1 MVKNIGT
8 PSLVVRYGGRVDSPP
23 MSHGVS
29 VFSLGDYHGSKTK
42 LSFGRRT
49 QVRLATHESGER
61 IRNSTELELTMY
73 FVFSQKCPFYM
84 GKSLLPDQ

>member
-8 PSLVVRYGGRVDSPP
+8 ASLVERYGGRVDSPP

-49 QVRLATHESGER
+49 QVRRATHGVP
-61 IRNSTELELTMY
+61 TGGYMY
-73 FVFSQKCPFYM
+73 
-84 GKSLLPDQ
+84 L

>member
-8 PSLVVRYGGRVDSPP
+8 ASLVERYGGRVDSPT
-23 MSHGVS
+23 MSHDVS

-49 QVRLATHESGER
+49 QVRLATHEIISPFIPRANER
-61 IRNSTELELTMY
+61 DINDT
-73 FVFSQKCPFYM
+73 
-84 GKSLLPDQ
+84 

>member
-8 PSLVVRYGGRVDSPP
+8 PSLVERYGGRVDSPP

-49 QVRLATHESGER
+49 QVRLATHAWRQRLGSVFYGHYVLHQGVHHK
-61 IRNSTELELTMY
+61 RNKRVNE
-73 FVFSQKCPFYM
+73 
-84 GKSLLPDQ
+84 

>member
-8 PSLVVRYGGRVDSPP
+8 PSLVERYGGRVDSPP

-29 VFSLGDYHGSKTK
+29 MFSLGDYHGSKTK

-49 QVRLATHESGER
+49 QVRLATHGS
-61 IRNSTELELTMY
+61 NL
-73 FVFSQKCPFYM
+73 V
-84 GKSLLPDQ
+84 LLLYSHLGLG

>member
-8 PSLVVRYGGRVDSPP
+8 PSLVERYGGRVDSPP

-49 QVRLATHESGER
+49 QVRRATHEPSLSRDKLPTKE
-61 IRNSTELELTMY
+61 SY
-73 FVFSQKCPFYM
+73 FGQVQEIVYL
-84 GKSLLPDQ
+84 G

>member
-8 PSLVVRYGGRVDSPP
+8 QSLVERYGGRVDSPP

-29 VFSLGDYHGSKTK
+29 VFSLGGYHGSKTK

-49 QVRLATHESGER
+49 QVRLATHE
-61 IRNSTELELTMY
+61 L
-73 FVFSQKCPFYM
+73 
-84 GKSLLPDQ
+84 

>member
-8 PSLVVRYGGRVDSPP
+8 PSLVERYGGRVDSPP

-29 VFSLGDYHGSKTK
+29 VFSLGDSRGSKTK

-49 QVRLATHESGER
+49 QVRRATHAAVLCGMYYVRKLTLMEF
-61 IRNSTELELTMY
+61 ELDRCW
-73 FVFSQKCPFYM
+73 FS
-84 GKSLLPDQ
+84 SAVVV

>member
-8 PSLVVRYGGRVDSPP
+8 PSLVERYGGRVDSPP

-49 QVRLATHESGER
+49 QVRLATHAAR
-61 IRNSTELELTMY
+61 VAIPFRNLSHLRPLRGRS
-73 FVFSQKCPFYM
+73 V
-84 GKSLLPDQ
+84 

>member
-8 PSLVVRYGGRVDSPP
+8 PSLVERYGGRVDSPP

-49 QVRLATHESGER
+49 QGRLATHGNEVTKER
-61 IRNSTELELTMY
+61 ELKLTI
-73 FVFSQKCPFYM
+73 FE
-84 GKSLLPDQ
+84 

>member
-8 PSLVVRYGGRVDSPP
+8 PSLVERYGGRVDSPP

-49 QVRLATHESGER
+49 QVRLATHGF
-61 IRNSTELELTMY
+61 TMTSLCY
-73 FVFSQKCPFYM
+73 NINLKKIKFFSNLYKR
-84 GKSLLPDQ
+84 

>member
-8 PSLVVRYGGRVDSPP
+8 PSLVERYGGRVDSPP

-49 QVRLATHESGER
+49 QVRLATHGRYCVWLVNEGKYTSSV
-61 IRNSTELELTMY
+61 NSEN
-73 FVFSQKCPFYM
+73 
-84 GKSLLPDQ
+84 

>member
-8 PSLVVRYGGRVDSPP
+8 PSLVERYGGRVDSPP

-49 QVRLATHESGER
+49 QVRLATHALGYEFHPE
-61 IRNSTELELTMY
+61 
-73 FVFSQKCPFYM
+73 FKCSSRSAREMTKMTFTTFAT
-84 GKSLLPDQ
+84 

>member
-8 PSLVVRYGGRVDSPP
+8 ASLVERYGGRVDSPP

-49 QVRLATHESGER
+49 QVRRATHVLAHKSPIYGECQTQ
-61 IRNSTELELTMY
+61 SA
-73 FVFSQKCPFYM
+73 
-84 GKSLLPDQ
+84 

>member
-8 PSLVVRYGGRVDSPP
+8 PSLVERYGGRVDSPT

-29 VFSLGDYHGSKTK
+29 VFFLGDYHGSKTK

-49 QVRLATHESGER
+49 QVQEPIQER
-61 IRNSTELELTMY
+61 SYKKHTL
-73 FVFSQKCPFYM
+73 
-84 GKSLLPDQ
+84 